1 MALHTQTTSFA
12 GFEQRLYAAAI
23 DMLLLL
29 FLSVLFHFYQ
39 NGLVVLLEQGSY
51 FIFCWWYFQGRTL
64 GNKIMHIQIVRVDG
78 TPLRLQHAFLRYLG
92 FLLSGVVFFLGFAW
106 MLWDKKKQGW
116 HDKIADTIVLKR

>member
-1 MALHTQTTSFA
+1 MALHTDTTHFA

-39 NGLVVLLEQGSY
+39 NGLIVFLEQGSY
-51 FIFCWWYFQGRTL
+51 FVFCWWYFQGRTL
-64 GNKIMHIQIVRVDG
+64 GNKIMKIRVVRTDG
-78 TPLRLQHAFLRYLG
+78 SALSFKYAFLRYLG

-116 HDKIADTIVLKR
+116 HDKVAKTIVIKT